1 MMDSFINDSFLYGL
15 ILGTVVAS
23 LCFIV
28 WIMRGV
34 SKRAQ
39 MESRLEH
46 LTSELAQTKQALED
60 KSDQLSEL
68 SAIRARLESDL
79 RHEQE
84 QFQRELKTVEKAKEE
99 LVNVFKAIGKDALQD
114 NTKSFLDFAKQTMEK
129 STVESAKELE
139 KKQQAIE
146 AALKPV
152 SSSLEKMDE
161 KINLLEKERKGAY
174 EGMRQYLEK
183 MTDDQDKLRRETNN
197 LVQALR
203 SPTSK
208 GRWGEIHLRNTVK
221 MAGMIEHVDFV
232 EQDSYR
238 EDGNL
243 KKPDMIVRMPGG
255 QKIIVDAKAPIDA
268 YYDSLREDLSPQERE
283 DAMISLSKRVR
294 EHIKGLS
301 SKSYWDQFE
310 SPEFVVMFLPNEG
323 CFSAAVEK
331 DPSLLEYGIEQK
343 VIPASPTTLVAL
355 LRAVAYGWQQ
365 ERIAENAREIADLG
379 SELYNR
385 LAVFGEHL
393 QKMGKNLGS
402 ALDSYNSAI
411 GSLEGK
417 VLPAARKFE
426 ALHVTSKKKEM
437 PELKPLDHTA
447 RLVTAPELLSH
458 EAESE
463 DEKSKKA

>member
-1 MMDSFINDSFLYGL
+1 MLDSFLDIRFYLGL
-15 ILGTVVAS
+15 LMGLLLAG
-23 LCFIV
+23 LCFV
-28 WIMRGV
+28 FWIIKKMNAHTHMRSQLDHV
-34 SKRAQ
+34 SQ
-39 MESRLEH
+39 
-46 LTSELAQTKQALED
+46 ELSKTQFNLDEKT
-60 KSDQLSEL
+60 DQLMEL
-68 SAIRARLESDL
+68 QSVRARLESDL

-84 QFQRELKTVEKAKEE
+84 QFERQLKTVEKAKEE

-114 NTKSFLDFAKQTMEK
+114 NTKSFLDFAKQTLEK
-129 STVESAKELE
+129 STTESAKELE

-183 MTDDQDKLRRETNN
+183 MTDDQERLRRETTN

-221 MAGMIEHVDFV
+221 MAGMVEHVDFV
-232 EQDSYR
+232 EQDSFR
-238 EDGNL
+238 DEGAL

-268 YYDSLREDLSPQERE
+268 YYDSLRDDVSAEKRE
-283 DAMISLSKRVR
+283 EAMASLAKRVKD
-294 EHIKGLS
+294 HIKGLS

-331 DPSLLEYGIEQK
+331 DPTLIEYGIEHK

-365 ERIAENAREIADLG
+365 EKIAENAREIADLG

-393 QKMGKNLGS
+393 QKMGRNLGG
-402 ALDSYNSAI
+402 ALDSYNKAI
-411 GSLEGK
+411 GSLEGN

-426 ALHVTSKKKEM
+426 TLHVTSKKKEM
-437 PELKPLDHTA
+437 PELKPLEQTT
-447 RLVTAPELLSH
+447 RLVTAPELLSNEDEH
-458 EAESE
+458 E
-463 DEKSKKA
+463 EKSKKA

>member
-1 MMDSFINDSFLYGL
+1 MVDSFLNMHFYMGFLAGFVVVGL
-15 ILGTVVAS
+15 ACVFWIL
-23 LCFIV
+23 
-28 WIMRGV
+28 
-34 SKRAQ
+34 KRLNAHAQ
-39 MESRLEH
+39 MASKVEH
-46 LTSELAQTKQALED
+46 LTVELSETKQALED

-84 QFQRELKTVEKAKEE
+84 QFARELKTVEKAKEE

-114 NTKSFLDFAKQTMEK
+114 NTKSFLDFAKQTLEK

-183 MTDDQDKLRRETNN
+183 MTDDQERLRRETNN

-232 EQDSYR
+232 EQDSFR
-238 EDGNL
+238 DEGTL

-268 YYDSLREDLSPQERE
+268 YYDSLRDDVSPEKRDE
-283 DAMISLSKRVR
+283 AMASLAKRVKD
-294 EHIKGLS
+294 HIKGLS

-331 DPSLLEYGIEQK
+331 DPTLLEYGIEHK

-365 ERIAENAREIADLG
+365 EKITENAREIADLG

-385 LAVFGEHL
+385 LAVFGDHL
-393 QKMGKNLGS
+393 QKMGKNLNN
-402 ALDSYNSAI
+402 ALGSYNSAI
-411 GSLEGK
+411 GSLEGS

-426 ALHVTSKKKEM
+426 TLHVTSKKKEL
-437 PELKPLDHTA
+437 PELKPLEQTT
-447 RLVTAPELLSH
+447 RMVTAPELLG
-458 EAESE
+458 SE
-463 DEKSKKA
+463 PETEGKSKKA